1 MAGSAARRLTVRDRL
16 PEMPLMNAAI
26 PLWIT
31 HPACSRH
38 EMGTGHPES
47 IARLHAIQ
55 DRMNASGLL
64 PMFRTV
70 TAPLAPREALVRVH
84 EARLVDGILAIQPTQ
99 GLVRIDP
106 DTAMNAH
113 SAEAA
118 QAAAGAV
125 ILGIDEALAGKT
137 RFAFCAVR
145 PPGHH
150 AERRRAMGFCLFN
163 SVAVGAAHALASGL
177 KRVAVLDFDVH
188 YGNGTSDIFR
198 DDPRVLVCNT
208 YQDPYYPGWVSDPAN
223 RHIVDAPLSAGD
235 GSDEFRAAVEVR
247 WASAIA
253 AFKPELILVSA
264 GFDAH
269 GDDPL
274 AGLNLTFSDYAWIGE
289 RIRGWADEYSSGRV
303 VASLEGG
310 YDLFALA
317 RSVEAF
323 VRACY

>member
-1 MAGSAARRLTVRDRL
+1 MTI
-16 PEMPLMNAAI
+16 AI

-31 HPACSRH
+31 HPACTRH
-38 EMGTGHPES
+38 EMGAGHPES
-47 IARLHAIQ
+47 IERLHAIQ

-64 PMFRTV
+64 PMFRQA

-84 EARLVDGILAIQPTQ
+84 EPRLVDFLLAARPQAGDYQ
-99 GLVRIDP
+99 RIDA

-113 SAEAA
+113 TVEAA

-125 ILGIDEALAGKT
+125 ILGVDEVLAGKT

-150 AERRRAMGFCLFN
+150 AERRRAMGFCVFN
-163 SVAVGAAHALASGL
+163 NVAVGAAHALASGIE
-177 KRVAVLDFDVH
+177 RVAIVDFDVH

-208 YQDPYYPGWVSDPAN
+208 YQDPYYPGWVSDPS
-223 RHIVDAPLSAGD
+223 RSHIVDAPLKYGD
-235 GSDEFRAAVEVR
+235 GSAAFRAAVDTR
-247 WASAIA
+247 WAPAIE
-253 AFKPELILVSA
+253 AFQPQLILVSA

-269 GDDPL
+269 GQDPL
-274 AGLNLTFSDYAWIGE
+274 AGLDFSFDDYAWIGT
-289 RIRGWADEYSSGRV
+289 RIREWADAHAHGRV
-303 VASLEGG
+303 VATLEGG
-310 YDLFALA
+310 YDLYALA

-323 VRACY
+323 VRPLAF

>member
-1 MAGSAARRLTVRDRL
+1 MTRLTVNGRL
-16 PEMPLMNAAI
+16 PEMRLMNAAI

-31 HPACSRH
+31 HPACSQH
-38 EMGTGHPES
+38 EMGAGHPES

-84 EARLVDGILAIQPTQ
+84 DPRLVDGILATRPAQ

-106 DTAMNAH
+106 DTALNAH

-125 ILGIDEALAGKT
+125 IHGVDELLAGNT
-137 RFAFCAVR
+137 RFVFCAVR

-163 SVAVGAAHALASGL
+163 SVAVGAAHALACGL

-223 RHIVDAPLSAGD
+223 AHLVDAPLRDGD
-235 GSDEFRAAVEVR
+235 GSAEFRSAVETR
-247 WASAIA
+247 WAPAIA
-253 AFKPELILVSA
+253 SFKPELILVSA

-269 GDDPL
+269 GEDPL
-274 AGLNLTFSDYAWIGE
+274 AGLNLSFADYAWIGN
-289 RIRGWADEYSSGRV
+289 RIREWADEHAQGRV
-303 VASLEGG
+303 VATLEGG

-317 RSVEAF
+317 RSVEEF
-323 VRACY
+323 VRAVGF

>member
-1 MAGSAARRLTVRDRL
+1 
-16 PEMPLMNAAI
+16 MNAAI

-31 HPACSRH
+31 HPACLLH
-38 EMGTGHPES
+38 EMGSDHPEA

-70 TAPLAPREALVRVH
+70 SAPLAPREALVRVH
-84 EARLVDGILAIQPTQ
+84 DARLVDGILATRPAQ
-99 GLVRIDP
+99 GLVRIDS
-106 DTAMNAH
+106 DTALNAH

-125 ILGIDEALAGKT
+125 IHGIDETLAGRT

-163 SVAVGAAHALASGL
+163 NVAVGAAHALASGL

-208 YQDPYYPGWVSDPAN
+208 YQDPYYPGWVSDPTN
-223 RHIVDAPLSAGD
+223 THLIDAPLQEGD
-235 GSDEFRAAVEVR
+235 GGREFRAAVAAR
-247 WASAIA
+247 WAPAIA
-253 AFKPELILVSA
+253 AFQPQLILVSA

-269 GDDPL
+269 CNDPL
-274 AGLNLTFSDYAWIGE
+274 AGLNLVYADYAWIAT
-289 RIRGWADEYSSGRV
+289 RIRDWAEEYAQGRV
-303 VASLEGG
+303 VATLEGG
-310 YDLFALA
+310 YELHALA
-317 RSVEAF
+317 RSVEEF
-323 VRACY
+323 VRAAAF

>member
-1 MAGSAARRLTVRDRL
+1 
-16 PEMPLMNAAI
+16 MNVAI

-31 HPACSRH
+31 HPACTRH
-38 EMGTGHPES
+38 EMGAGHPES

-64 PMFRTV
+64 PLFRTV

-84 EARLVDGILAIQPTQ
+84 DARLVDAILATRPTT
-99 GLVRIDP
+99 GLARIDP

-125 ILGIDEALAGKT
+125 IHGVDEVLAGNT

-150 AERRRAMGFCLFN
+150 AERRKAMGFCLFN

-177 KRVAVLDFDVH
+177 KRVALLDFDVH

-198 DDPRVLVCNT
+198 DDPRVMVCNT

-223 RHIVDAPLSAGD
+223 RHLVDAPLRYGD
-235 GSDEFRAAVEVR
+235 GSTQFRAAVESR
-247 WASAIA
+247 WVPALT
-253 AFKPELILVSA
+253 AFEPELIIVSA

-269 GDDPL
+269 GQDPL
-274 AGLNLTFSDYAWIGE
+274 AGLDLTFADYAWIGE
-289 RIRGWADEYSSGRV
+289 RIREWADTHASGRV

-310 YDLFALA
+310 YDLFALG
-317 RSVEAF
+317 RSVEEF

>member
-1 MAGSAARRLTVRDRL
+1 MHFGRLDSRAGTVRNAV
-16 PEMPLMNAAI
+16 MNTAAI

-31 HPACSRH
+31 HPACTRH
-38 EMGTGHPES
+38 EMGMGHPES

-64 PMFRTV
+64 PMFRQAV
-70 TAPLAPREALVRVH
+70 APLVPRAALVRVH
-84 EARLVDGILAIQPTQ
+84 EPRLVDYLLAARPPEGSYQ
-99 GLVRIDP
+99 RIDP
-106 DTAMNAH
+106 DTALNAH

-125 ILGIDEALAGKT
+125 LLGVDEVLAGKT

-150 AERRRAMGFCLFN
+150 AERRRAMGFCIFN
-163 SVAVGAAHALASGL
+163 SIAVGAAHALACGL
-177 KRVAVLDFDVH
+177 ERVAVLDFDVH

-208 YQDPYYPGWVSDPAN
+208 YQDPYYPGWVSDPA
-223 RHIVDAPLSAGD
+223 RAHIVDAPLKAGD
-235 GSDEFRAAVEVR
+235 GSAAFRAAVEAR
-247 WASAIA
+247 WSPAID

-269 GDDPL
+269 ASDPL
-274 AGLNLTFSDYAWIGE
+274 AGLELSFDDYAWIGG
-289 RIRGWADEYSSGRV
+289 RIREWADAHAGGRV

-310 YDLFALA
+310 YDVYALA
-317 RSVEAF
+317 RCVEEF
-323 VRACY
+323 VRSVC

>member
-1 MAGSAARRLTVRDRL
+1 MTI
-16 PEMPLMNAAI
+16 AI

-31 HPACSRH
+31 HPACTRH
-38 EMGTGHPES
+38 EMGAGHPES
-47 IARLHAIQ
+47 IERLHAIQ

-64 PMFRTV
+64 PMFRQA
-70 TAPLAPREALVRVH
+70 TAPLAAREALVRVH
-84 EARLVDGILAIQPTQ
+84 EPRLVDFLLAAKPQPGSYQ
-99 GLVRIDP
+99 RIDA

-113 SAEAA
+113 TAEAA

-125 ILGIDEALAGKT
+125 VLGVDEVLAGKT

-150 AERRRAMGFCLFN
+150 AERRRAMGFCFFDN
-163 SVAVGAAHALASGL
+163 VAVGAAHALASGIE
-177 KRVAVLDFDVH
+177 RVAVLDFDVH

-208 YQDPYYPGWVSDPAN
+208 YQDPYYPGWVSDPSR
-223 RHIVDAPLSAGD
+223 RHIVDAPLKYGD
-235 GSDEFRAAVEVR
+235 GSAQFRAAVEALWVP
-247 WASAIA
+247 AIE

-269 GDDPL
+269 GQDPL
-274 AGLNLTFSDYAWIGE
+274 AGLDLTFDDYAWIGA
-289 RIRGWADEYSSGRV
+289 RIRGWADTHARGRV
-303 VASLEGG
+303 VATLEGG

-317 RSVEAF
+317 RSVEMF
-323 VRACY
+323 VRASF

>member
-1 MAGSAARRLTVRDRL
+1 MTID
-16 PEMPLMNAAI
+16 I

-31 HPACSRH
+31 HPACTRH
-38 EMGTGHPES
+38 EMGPGHPES
-47 IARLHAIQ
+47 IERLHAIQ

-64 PMFRTV
+64 PMFRQA
-70 TAPLAPREALVRVH
+70 TAPLAAREALVRVH
-84 EARLVDGILAIQPTQ
+84 EPRLVDFLLAAKPQPGSYQ
-99 GLVRIDP
+99 RIDA

-125 ILGIDEALAGKT
+125 VLGVDEVLAGKA
-137 RFAFCAVR
+137 RFVFCAVR

-150 AERRRAMGFCLFN
+150 AERRRAMGFCFFDN
-163 SVAVGAAHALASGL
+163 VAVGAAHALASGI

-208 YQDPYYPGWVSDPAN
+208 YQDPYYPGWVSDPLQL
-223 RHIVDAPLSAGD
+223 HIVDAPLRAGD
-235 GSDEFRAAVEVR
+235 GSEAFRAAVDNR
-247 WASAIA
+247 WAPAID
-253 AFKPELILVSA
+253 AFQPQLILVSA

-269 GDDPL
+269 GQDPL
-274 AGLNLTFSDYAWIGE
+274 AGLDLVFDDFSWIGS
-289 RIRGWADEYSSGRV
+289 RIRHWADHHASGRV
-303 VASLEGG
+303 VATLEGG

-317 RSVEAF
+317 RSVENF
-323 VRACY
+323 VRACAAL

>member
-1 MAGSAARRLTVRDRL
+1 
-16 PEMPLMNAAI
+16 MNAPSNPAI

-31 HPACSRH
+31 HPACTRH
-38 EMGTGHPES
+38 EMGAGHPES
-47 IARLHAIQ
+47 IERLHAIQ

-64 PMFRTV
+64 PMFRQA

-84 EARLVDGILAIQPTQ
+84 EPKLVDWLLAARPND
-99 GLVRIDP
+99 GDYLRVDP
-106 DTAMNAH
+106 DTALNPH

-118 QAAAGAV
+118 RAAAGAV
-125 ILGIDEALAGKT
+125 MLGVDELLAGHT

-163 SVAVGAAHALASGL
+163 SIAVGAAHALASGC
-177 KRVAVLDFDVH
+177 KRVAVVDFDVH

-208 YQDPYYPGWVSDPAN
+208 YQDPYYPGWVTDPA
-223 RHIVDAPLSAGD
+223 RVHIVDAPLKVGD
-235 GSDEFRAAVEVR
+235 GSAAFRAAVESR
-247 WASAIA
+247 WAAAIDA
-253 AFKPELILVSA
+253 HRPELILVSA

-269 GDDPL
+269 AADPL
-274 AGLNLTFSDYAWIGE
+274 AGLDLRYDDYAWIGT
-289 RIRGWADEYSSGRV
+289 RIRDWADAHARGRV

-310 YDLFALA
+310 YDTHALA

-323 VRACY
+323 VRTATE

>member
-1 MAGSAARRLTVRDRL
+1 MKTTS
-16 PEMPLMNAAI
+16 

-31 HPACSRH
+31 HPACTRH
-38 EMGTGHPES
+38 EMGPGHPES

-55 DRMNASGLL
+55 AHMAACGLL
-64 PMFRTV
+64 PMFRQV
-70 TAPLAPREALVRVH
+70 TAPLAGRDALIRVH
-84 EARLVDGILAIQPTQ
+84 EPKLVDYLLAAKPKE
-99 GLVRIDP
+99 GHYLRIDP
-106 DTAMNAH
+106 DTALNAH

-125 ILGIDEALAGKT
+125 MLAVDEVLAGNS

-163 SVAVGAAHALASGL
+163 SIAVGAAHALASGI

-188 YGNGTSDIFR
+188 YGNGTSNIFR
-198 DDPRVLVCNT
+198 DDPHVLVCNT
-208 YQDPYYPGWVSDPAN
+208 YQDPYYPGWVSDPSR
-223 RHIVDAPLSAGD
+223 RHIVDAPLKAGD
-235 GSDEFRAAVEVR
+235 GSAAFRAAVETH
-247 WASAIA
+247 WTPAIE

-274 AGLNLTFSDYAWIGE
+274 AGLELSFDDYAWIGG
-289 RIRGWADEYSSGRV
+289 RIREWADAHAGGRV

-310 YDLFALA
+310 YDLGALA
-317 RSVEAF
+317 GSVEVF
-323 VRACY
+323 TQACA